1 MMLNVLYEGKS
12 ERTWKTSTQ
21 ENSTLSW
28 KTTERM
34 DVTLNPALRKSEVV
48 SSEATGAL
56 NLAVAMLKAN
66 VLFVLGDI
74 NFLN

>member
-12 ERTWKTSTQ
+12 EGTWKTSTQ

-34 DVTLNPALRKSEVV
+34 EVTMNPALRELEVV
-48 SSEATGAL
+48 SSKERVVTTDRVQTAGFTTGKL
-56 NLAVAMLKAN
+56 QEYSQ
-66 VLFVLGDI
+66 
-74 NFLN
+74 